1 MNTQYAHE
9 LRLKVFPKD
18 TSPNDFLASSYKLRL
33 KPFYKHFPAAIA
45 LLHSQIICIFIS
57 SFVSTAEIFFQ
68 VLHLYFPVADKI
80 LNSAYCMF
88 WMWAITALQKQYLLL
103 TSLAQFAGQW
113 LFLTVPFY
121 HFCCPQW
128 LTSDRQCWEHG
139 SGCLAQQLLLAL
151 FSDKSNSGCS

>member
-45 LLHSQIICIFIS
+45 LLHSQIICTFIS

-80 LNSAYCMF
+80 LNSAQLHVLDVSYHSPPE
-88 WMWAITALQKQYLLL
+88 AIPAAHITRSVCRAVAVSDCPFLSLLL
-103 TSLAQFAGQW
+103 SPVTDF
-113 LFLTVPFY
+113 
-121 HFCCPQW
+121 
-128 LTSDRQCWEHG
+128 
-139 SGCLAQQLLLAL
+139 
-151 FSDKSNSGCS
+151 